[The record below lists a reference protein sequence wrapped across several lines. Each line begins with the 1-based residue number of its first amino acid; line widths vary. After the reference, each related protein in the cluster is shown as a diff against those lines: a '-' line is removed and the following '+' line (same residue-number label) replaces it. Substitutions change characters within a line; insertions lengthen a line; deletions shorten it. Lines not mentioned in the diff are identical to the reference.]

1 MIKLIDLL
9 KESTYPFAEHDV
21 LYDDEDNSLL
31 VVEYTFRTKEN
42 KYKVIFDSKQ
52 KEREFELSFGVDA
65 GELNKVDTFQM
76 TGEGDARNILE
87 TVAEIIND
95 FYYQYE
101 EEIDKIIIDGT
112 DEKRRRIYKLF
123 FPKFIS
129 PEVLKKI
136 EII

>member
-1 MIKLIDLL
+1 MIKLIDIL
-9 KESTYPFAEHDV
+9 KESAYPFIEHDV

-31 VVEYTFRTKEN
+31 VVEYTFKTKQN

-52 KEREFELSFGVDA
+52 KEREFELSFGVDT
-65 GELNKVDTFQM
+65 GDLNKIDTFQT
-76 TGEGDARNILE
+76 TGEGDAKNILE
-87 TVAEIIND
+87 TVAEITND

-112 DEKRRRIYKLF
+112 DKKRKRIYKLF
-123 FPKFIS
+123 FPKFLN
-129 PEVLKKI
+129 PEVLRVT

>member
-31 VVEYTFRTKEN
+31 VVEYTFKTKQN
-42 KYKVIFDSKQ
+42 NYKVIFDSKQ
-52 KEREFELSFGVDA
+52 KEREFELSFGVDT
-65 GELNKVDTFQM
+65 GELNKIDTFQM
-76 TGEGDARNILE
+76 TGERDAKNILE
-87 TVAEIIND
+87 TISEIIND
-95 FYYQYE
+95 FNYQYE

-112 DEKRRRIYKLF
+112 DEKRRRVYKLF

-129 PEVLKKI
+129 PEALKKI